1 MDETEVKTSGGFSVF
16 STSSS
21 LALSAAGVE
30 LGKKVFINASSSD
43 VWSPW
48 NDTNSESRSE
58 TSQTWFNVNEIL
70 TVLSAPGPF
79 CHWCDL
85 NRASAPYS
93 VWPAA
98 SPLAEL
104 YEPSPN
110 GCGRDVHF
118 LAFSPFPSSTGAQ
131 TKVLRIDSPGKPQN
145 QETLLPFYPFFL
157 HLMFLEL
164 NHLLQ
169 SLWCGYLLTSETWY
183 SHPGWGGFS

>member
-1 MDETEVKTSGGFSVF
+1 MDETEVKISGGFPVF
-16 STSSS
+16 STFSPVAS
-21 LALSAAGVE
+21 SAAGVE
-30 LGKKVFINASSSD
+30 LGKKAFINASSSD

-79 CHWCDL
+79 WHWCDL
-85 NRASAPYS
+85 NCTSAPCS

-98 SPLAEL
+98 SPLVEL
-104 YEPSPN
+104 FEPSPN
-110 GCGRDVHF
+110 GSGRDVHF
-118 LAFSPFPSSTGAQ
+118 LAFSPFPSSTGAR
-131 TKVLRIDSPGKPQN
+131 TKIFRIYFPGKPQN
-145 QETLLPFYPFFL
+145 QEALLLFYPFFL

-169 SLWCGYLLTSETWY
+169 SLWCGYPLTSETWY
-183 SHPGWGGFS
+183 SHPGWQGFR